1 MFIRTSSQKDR
12 KTNKTYTTHRLV
24 EGYRTADGK
33 VRQETLLNLGT
44 HFSIPKSQWKLL
56 ADRIEELLCEQGS
69 LLSIEPAL
77 EKEAQ
82 RIAKLIAH
90 KYSAIQARQEKA
102 PASTDY
108 HSLDVASLQH
118 QEVRHVG
125 AEHVGYHAALQLQL
139 DDIIRSVGLNQKK
152 THLALASI
160 IGRLVHP
167 GSELNTHRYL
177 KDQSSLDELIGT
189 DFSNLSLKNFYNVA
203 DELLKHKD
211 NIESALY
218 CREKDLFHLDEVVT
232 LYDIT
237 NTYFEG
243 RACSNNKAHY
253 GRSKEKRSD
262 CPLVSLGLVLDGS
275 GFPKKSDVF
284 PGNISEPGTLESMLQ
299 SLGAV
304 TSATVVMDAGFASEE
319 NIRWLKDKRYTYIV
333 VSRKRSL
340 HVPEDAQAV
349 LVKDNPN
356 NTVSA
361 TLVKNDDAGELEL
374 YCHSQAKQAKTIAMR
389 SKSEARFED
398 ALQKLVNG
406 LSKKRGTKKYD
417 KINERVGRLKERYKR
432 VANRYSIEIVPDD
445 DKQQV
450 LNITWRKIKSS
461 DSSAGLYCL
470 RTNRMDLDEKAVWN
484 IYTMLTEVEAAFRS
498 LKTEL
503 GFRPVFHQKEARVD
517 AHLFISVLA
526 YHLLHTI
533 RYQLKANHIFTGWQS
548 IRDLLSTQMRITT
561 TMMREDGKKLSIRK
575 TTLPTPEQLSIYKA
589 LGVNST
595 PGETERSIF

>member
-1 MFIRTSSQKDR
+1 M
-12 KTNKTYTTHRLV
+12 
-24 EGYRTADGK
+24 
-33 VRQETLLNLGT
+33 
-44 HFSIPKSQWKLL
+44 
-56 ADRIEELLCEQGS
+56 
-69 LLSIEPAL
+69 
-77 EKEAQ
+77 
-82 RIAKLIAH
+82 
-90 KYSAIQARQEKA
+90 
-102 PASTDY
+102 
-108 HSLDVASLQH
+108 
-118 QEVRHVG
+118 
-125 AEHVGYHAALQLQL
+125 
-139 DDIIRSVGLNQKK
+139 
-152 THLALASI
+152 
-160 IGRLVHP
+160 
-167 GSELNTHRYL
+167 
-177 KDQSSLDELIGT
+177 
-189 DFSNLSLKNFYNVA
+189 
-203 DELLKHKD
+203 
-211 NIESALY
+211 
-218 CREKDLFHLDEVVT
+218 
-232 LYDIT
+232 
-237 NTYFEG
+237 
-243 RACSNNKAHY
+243 
-253 GRSKEKRSD
+253 
-262 CPLVSLGLVLDGS
+262 
-275 GFPKKSDVF
+275 
-284 PGNISEPGTLESMLQ
+284 
-299 SLGAV
+299 
-304 TSATVVMDAGFASEE
+304 
-319 NIRWLKDKRYTYIV
+319 

-389 SKSEARFED
+389 SKSEDRFED

-406 LSKKRGTKKYD
+406 LSKKRGTKKYE

-589 LGVNST
+589 LEVNST

>member
-1 MFIRTSSQKDR
+1 
-12 KTNKTYTTHRLV
+12 
-24 EGYRTADGK
+24 
-33 VRQETLLNLGT
+33 
-44 HFSIPKSQWKLL
+44 
-56 ADRIEELLCEQGS
+56 
-69 LLSIEPAL
+69 
-77 EKEAQ
+77 
-82 RIAKLIAH
+82 
-90 KYSAIQARQEKA
+90 
-102 PASTDY
+102 
-108 HSLDVASLQH
+108 
-118 QEVRHVG
+118 
-125 AEHVGYHAALQLQL
+125 
-139 DDIIRSVGLNQKK
+139 
-152 THLALASI
+152 
-160 IGRLVHP
+160 
-167 GSELNTHRYL
+167 
-177 KDQSSLDELIGT
+177 
-189 DFSNLSLKNFYNVA
+189 
-203 DELLKHKD
+203 
-211 NIESALY
+211 
-218 CREKDLFHLDEVVT
+218 
-232 LYDIT
+232 
-237 NTYFEG
+237 
-243 RACSNNKAHY
+243 
-253 GRSKEKRSD
+253 
-262 CPLVSLGLVLDGS
+262 
-275 GFPKKSDVF
+275 
-284 PGNISEPGTLESMLQ
+284 MLQ
-299 SLGAV
+299 SLGAAA
-304 TSATVVMDAGFASEE
+304 SATVVMDAGFASEE

-406 LSKKRGTKKYD
+406 LSKKRGTKKYN

-589 LGVNST
+589 LEVNST